1 MTGAIVG
8 FEGSWF
14 SGMATLLVKD
24 DADGKVRR
32 LYCDNGPTVRAL
44 QSMFPEC
51 RSAGHCVDVGA
62 LKGQRIA
69 YGMDGTGLIVAWI
82 SAADADADDEETPEE

>member
-1 MTGAIVG
+1 
-8 FEGSWF
+8 
-14 SGMATLLVKD
+14 
-24 DADGKVRR
+24 
-32 LYCDNGPTVRAL
+32 
-44 QSMFPEC
+44 MFPEC